1 MCVGALST
9 SRIDTGDGSGF
20 ASDVA
25 TASLGLF
32 IQIQDY
38 IDSLVLI
45 GIYKPRASSSHDAIA
60 CAYKIIRACSR
71 ALGRFKINNNEFR
84 IFLPIIQ
91 LFKIVP
97 YYSKFYSRI
106 ISACLHSS
114 VAYYSGIVVLSICI

>member
-20 ASDVA
+20 PSDVA
-25 TASLGLF
+25 TVLLGLF

-60 CAYKIIRACSR
+60 CAYNYTRVFACMR
-71 ALGRFKINNNEFR
+71 
-84 IFLPIIQ
+84 P
-91 LFKIVP
+91 V
-97 YYSKFYSRI
+97 
-106 ISACLHSS
+106 
-114 VAYYSGIVVLSICI
+114 